1 MSIRSFTTQAD
12 WTPENIQAVSD
23 AIRDGTIKT
32 AAELKSIVGN
42 QSKKLYPNGTPTV
55 GSQMLGQKL
64 KSYKDMNTAEH
75 QFYIANTRELG
86 NLDKVEVGYNKL
98 LQFIENDKFSK
109 YKSTHPELDSVTGK
123 VYYFIMGQNLAET
136 GVGMMQRERRGI
148 DRRQASDLLLAELR
162 EIARLRGEE
171 NRLLSE
177 LDSIVPSQRDAIQ
190 SHENAERKEFNSI
203 RQIEEYLENP
213 NKINELIAEA
223 RNYQKYLKYKS
234 KYLALKKQLEQKN

>member
-1 MSIRSFTTQAD
+1 MSLRPFRTQAD

-23 AIRDGTIKT
+23 AIRDGRITT
-32 AAELKSIVGN
+32 AVQLQKIVGN
-42 QSKKLYPNGTPTV
+42 QSKKLYPNGTLTV

-75 QFYIANTRELG
+75 QFYKANTRELG
-86 NLDKVEVGYNKL
+86 NLDKVEVGFNKL
-98 LQFIENDKFSK
+98 LKFDENQRYKE
-109 YKSTHPELDSVTGK
+109 YKSTHPELDSFTGK
-123 VYYFIMGQNLAET
+123 VYDFTMGQNLAEK
-136 GVGMMQRERRGI
+136 GIEMMQRARRGI
-148 DRRQASDLLLAELR
+148 NRDQASDLLLAELR

-171 NRLLSE
+171 NRLFNE
-177 LDSIVPSQRDAIQ
+177 LNSIVPSQREAIQ

-213 NKINELIAEA
+213 NKINELKSEA
-223 RNYQKYLKYKS
+223 RNYQKYLKYKA